1 MIALKERLKYTQ
13 FELKN
18 IVIIESKFPKLVTI
32 KENKLLK
39 LCSNWVITAYIKI
52 LFRMAQSE

>member
-52 LFRMAQSE
+52 LFRMAQ